1 VVVEVL
7 AVVAVPLAAFAGA
20 RALLDTRAGTFLTG
34 PGPTDPGFQAL
45 VDPSPVLPVVE
56 RRDGELTG
64 ITLLTRSGPDA
75 DGGAAVIVPA
85 GLVVEG
91 QTLAQWGDGGDA
103 AAVDALSRALRLGMA
118 SPVVLDE
125 DGWTKLLGERTL
137 SVRSPDPVLVRGRE
151 RFRSGELS
159 LGAADA
165 TDWLGLTGNQEPS
178 ALLFRRQLWWQAL
191 LDPAGTSGSEP
202 GVATE
207 AGTAA
212 GAATEAGTEATTPGS
227 SQPRGDGAAA
237 DPGEQRGAPAGST
250 APPATT
256 AAGDG
261 AGSSG
266 QGQPAATIDR
276 IAAGS
281 SVVEILPVDPVDD
294 ATMTLDVDAAEALV
308 VEVVPFPAG
317 GRPGD
322 RLRVRVLDR
331 TGRAGL
337 DAVAR
342 AVARA
347 GAEVVVVG
355 NAGAFDDGPTE
366 AVIADG
372 SRDEAARRLLE
383 RLGTGTVTLSP
394 GGDDSIDVTLLAGP
408 DLLGLIQG

>member
-1 VVVEVL
+1 M
-7 AVVAVPLAAFAGA
+7 AP
-20 RALLDTRAGTFLTG
+20 
-34 PGPTDPGFQAL
+34 
-45 VDPSPVLPVVE
+45 PV
-56 RRDGELTG
+56 
-64 ITLLTRSGPDA
+64 
-75 DGGAAVIVPA
+75 
-85 GLVVEG
+85 
-91 QTLAQWGDGGDA
+91 
-103 AAVDALSRALRLGMA
+103 M
-118 SPVVLDE
+118 LDE
-125 DGWTKLLGERTL
+125 RGWSDLLGDRTL

-151 RFRSGELS
+151 RFRPGELT

-191 LDPAGTSGSEP
+191 LDPR
-202 GVATE
+202 
-207 AGTAA
+207 GTAGNEP
-212 GAATEAGTEATTPGS
+212 GAATETETGAGTGTGAGTQPTTTGPSRPQSG
-227 SQPRGDGAAA
+227 GAAT
-237 DPGEQRGAPAGST
+237 GAGGQAGARAGST

-256 AAGDG
+256 ATE
-261 AGSSG
+261 SG
-266 QGQPAATIDR
+266 QGSAGEGQPGATIDR

-317 GRPGD
+317 ARPGD

-331 TGRAGL
+331 TGGAEL
-337 DAVAR
+337 DGIAR

-372 SRDEAARRLLE
+372 SRDDAARRLLE

-408 DLLGLIQG
+408 DLVGLVQG